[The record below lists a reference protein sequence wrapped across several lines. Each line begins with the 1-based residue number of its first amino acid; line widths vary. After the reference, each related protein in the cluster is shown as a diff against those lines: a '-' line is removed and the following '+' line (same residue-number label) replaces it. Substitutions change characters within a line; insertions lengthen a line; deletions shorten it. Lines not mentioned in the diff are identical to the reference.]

1 MEVLPPTAARIKKAR
16 LLLIGAL
23 VTAGLLLIISIALA
37 FLFTQQA
44 SLLDDE
50 TARANALQAQ
60 LTQEATLSADLRSRL
75 TATQSQLKA
84 LAEEQARLAE
94 KSRAQAEKAA
104 RVPGTPGTPQ
114 ADKVRQ
120 PPLAVRVAFDRSI
133 FGRRTYAVITNTGT
147 TDIALAI
154 QLSRPSTGE
163 QRSFALKLAVGARDE
178 IDPREGMQ
186 FAPGDVLTVS
196 STGFDPMKLNVP

>member
-1 MEVLPPTAARIKKAR
+1 MEAQALTAARIKRAR

-37 FLFTQQA
+37 FLFMQQA
-44 SLLDDE
+44 SLLEDE
-50 TARANALQAQ
+50 TTRANALQAQ

-94 KSRAQAEKAA
+94 KTRAQAEKAA

-114 ADKVRQ
+114 ADKVRL

-147 TDIALAI
+147 TDVALAI
-154 QLSRPSTGE
+154 QLSRPGTSE
-163 QRSFALKLAVGARDE
+163 QRNFALKLAVGAHDE
-178 IDPREGMQ
+178 IDPRDGMQ
-186 FAPGDVLTVS
+186 FASGDVLTITS
-196 STGFDPMKLNVP
+196 SGFDPMKVSVP